1 MAVRIPGPN
10 EFGAIGSTQRSAS
23 GLPGSGG
30 GAIASPAVAPF
41 APGATGRDDVER
53 QLDMA
58 LGRAGRARA
67 QSASALTFEQILAE
81 SADQAPEDGAGIFDT
96 VNRRLDE
103 HIRDALEVFTDA
115 DEREVMMDLLEHQAE
130 PVRVRARDRQIE
142 ARTGFLRRQVAGV
155 TDDWAA
161 QARLHPNEAP
171 AIAIRAA
178 AAVHAVVDNDDARVI
193 SAHRVGDLVQATE
206 RKVLSAAL
214 GSLVEQNPDQV
225 PGLLAD
231 PDSPYRKVLPE
242 DHLED
247 ARAEAELRVQARAA
261 ENLARLERAIDIG
274 TAGPGDL
281 KRAADEGWLDEDAE
295 ARMRGR
301 LDKRT
306 AEARA
311 DRERVLRVAGL
322 VADGGTLDPGAA
334 EDREA
339 ADVYYEHVVEPG
351 LEALDPETRI
361 GEAAGFA
368 VRIGVLPKEA
378 RRRIRGG
385 LAALVPAIRA
395 RAAEALVRLGE
406 AAPELTRDFDP
417 GLRTE
422 AYLIAS
428 LVDSGVDAAHAVEM
442 AGDALARNSAA
453 DMADRER
460 RMTEENHGAENERF
474 LAERWDGIEGGQTVP
489 TSDHHAVFSGMVRA
503 RFLRTGDLAAAR
515 RIAFND
521 FWRERFPRYPER
533 DPDGNPFDP
542 GRNLPPDLIGRPG
555 RPDAG
560 DDGPRLLASDVNSGG
575 QEGGNPLPDGE
586 GSDSLNGGDGGRD
599 DSGTGAPAEDEA
611 RPSLDEPSGEPTG
624 PSDEIQIPS
633 PPEPGSFEVPAWKKD
648 MVGQDEMDRFMGHQG
663 ETESNMRNA
672 LGETFAAEG
681 GFKTDR
687 QTGQAFAGIT
697 AEVLE
702 QIKKI
707 EPRLKDVNDVNSMP
721 DEQVAKA
728 YRACFDDALKRYG
741 GPGALEGF
749 KDPKT
754 AAAFADTLFR
764 HGQNGGARIIK
775 DATNDAIKGLSPEQ
789 RKSLGLKKLTGQN
802 GPKDTLDAMRRMTD
816 AGFGQAVREQIADW
830 RLKAMQKELS
840 KGDRNRI
847 DHFRFPKP

>member
-23 GLPGSGG
+23 GLPGSSG
-30 GAIASPAVAPF
+30 GAITSPAVAPF

-115 DEREVMMDLLEHQAE
+115 DEREVMMDLLEGQAE

-142 ARTGFLRRQVAGV
+142 ARTGFLRRQVAGI

-214 GSLVEQNPDQV
+214 ESLVEGSPDEV

-231 PDSPYRKVLPE
+231 PDSSYRKVLPE

-281 KRAADEGWLDEDAE
+281 KRAADEGWLNKGAQ

-301 LDKRT
+301 LDKRAT
-306 AEARA
+306 EARA
-311 DRERVLRVAGL
+311 DRERVMRVAGL
-322 VADGGTLDPGAA
+322 VADGGTLDPSNP

-339 ADVYYEHVVEPG
+339 ADRYYGRVVGPG

-428 LVDSGVDAAHAVEM
+428 LVDSGVDAARAVEM
-442 AGDALARNSAA
+442 
-453 DMADRER
+453 
-460 RMTEENHGAENERF
+460 
-474 LAERWDGIEGGQTVP
+474 
-489 TSDHHAVFSGMVRA
+489 
-503 RFLRTGDLAAAR
+503 
-515 RIAFND
+515 
-521 FWRERFPRYPER
+521 
-533 DPDGNPFDP
+533 
-542 GRNLPPDLIGRPG
+542 
-555 RPDAG
+555 
-560 DDGPRLLASDVNSGG
+560 
-575 QEGGNPLPDGE
+575 
-586 GSDSLNGGDGGRD
+586 
-599 DSGTGAPAEDEA
+599 AEDEA

-697 AEVLE
+697 PEALE

-707 EPRLKDVNDVNSMP
+707 EPSLKDVDDVNSMT

-728 YRACFDDALKRYG
+728 YRASFDDALRRYG

-775 DATNDAIKGLSPEQ
+775 DATNEMIKGLSPEQ

-840 KGDRNRI
+840 KEDRNRI